1 MPEEKKNKADVAVK
15 TAAKD
20 VKEAE
25 PVEPSKTVKKDK
37 EEKFTPRAK
46 PELSQD
52 EKIALNLRRN
62 KQAKN
67 PRFRRQEWWRYQK
80 LGIAWR
86 KPRGLHSKMRRHIS
100 YRPDIV
106 SIGYR
111 TPKAARGLHPSG
123 FEEVMVHNVNDLEGL
138 NPKKQAIRIG
148 HSVGYLKRMH
158 IAIQADEMK
167 LRILNFSR
175 EVHDE
180 LLDEAKKRSIK
191 LPSKEGDK

>member
-1 MPEEKKNKADVAVK
+1 MPEEKKNKADVAIES
-15 TAAKD
+15 TAKD
-20 VKEAE
+20 AKEVESVK
-25 PVEPSKTVKKDK
+25 PSKTTKKAK
-37 EEKFTPRAK
+37 EDKFTPRAK
-46 PELSQD
+46 PELSQA
-52 EKIALNLRRN
+52 EKTALDLRRN

-100 YRPDIV
+100 YRPDVV

-123 FEEVMVHNVNDLEGL
+123 FEEVMVHNVKDLEGL

-167 LRILNFSR
+167 LRILNFNR
-175 EVHDE
+175 EMHDE
-180 LLDEAKKRSIK
+180 LLEEAKKRGIE
-191 LPSKEGDK
+191 LPSKEGSK